1 MASACAVLFT
11 VAAMTALQRLVPPHL
26 LGKAAAFLAAL
37 STCAMPLGQGLYG
50 LLFDALPCWAV
61 LLLGGSLSLAAA
73 LAAGPVLGRLAGLDG
88 AGADRY
94 TGESLEKREG
104 S

>member
-1 MASACAVLFT
+1 MAAACAVLFT
-11 VAAMTALQRLVPPHL
+11 VAAMTALQRQVPPHL
-26 LGKAAAFLAAL
+26 LGKTAAFVAAL
-37 STCAMPLGQGLYG
+37 ATCAMPLGQGLYG

-61 LLLGGSLSLAAA
+61 LLAGGGLSLAAA

-88 AGADRY
+88 AGAGGY
-94 TGESLEKREG
+94 TKGSLETREG